1 VTAPPPFEHVYAE
14 CHRQVYALCRNV
26 LGNRAD
32 AEDGMQETFLAV
44 ARALP
49 KFRNDSSVTTWVHR
63 IAIRCA
69 MRRAAS
75 RRPFEPLD
83 IDPPD
88 DAVDDPVATRDSSA
102 RMARAMASLSLDH
115 RLVISLFA
123 IDGLTHA
130 EIAEDL
136 GVPEGTVW
144 SRLHTAKKKL
154 AAALSE

>member
-1 VTAPPPFEHVYAE
+1 VTPPPSFEYVYAE

-32 AEDGMQETFLAV
+32 AQDGTQDTFMAV

-49 KFRNDSSVTTWVHR
+49 AFRNESSVTTWVHR

-69 MRRAAS
+69 MRRAAT
-75 RRPFEPLD
+75 RRPYEPLD
-83 IDPPD
+83 IDPPAD
-88 DAVDDPVATRDSSA
+88 VTADPITTRDTNT
-102 RMARAMASLSLDH
+102 RLARAMASLSLDH
-115 RLVISLFA
+115 RVVISLFA

-130 EIAEDL
+130 EIADTL

-154 AAALSE
+154 AAALGN

>member
-1 VTAPPPFEHVYAE
+1 MTNPPSFEQVYAD

-32 AEDGMQETFLAV
+32 AQDAMQETFMAV
-44 ARALP
+44 SLALP
-49 KFRNDSSVTTWVHR
+49 KFRGDSSVTTWIHR

-69 MRRAAS
+69 MRRAAN
-75 RRPFEPLD
+75 RRPLEPLD
-83 IDPPD
+83 IDPPAD
-88 DAVDDPVATRDSSA
+88 EAADPIATRDTSA
-102 RMARAMASLSLDH
+102 RLARAMATLSLDH

-130 EIAEDL
+130 EIADDL

-154 AAALSE
+154 MAALGE